1 MLEARA
7 CDVGAIFILILY
19 CRTQDDLAI
28 MIEGSDGQY
37 YLQAGAVLLAGPS
50 LPSDFFLV
58 DVGMQCTAGTWRL
71 EDKVGLPLDAIH
83 TDGHVP
89 HCTRR
94 SSFLPYPYPPH
105 TRAHS

>member
-7 CDVGAIFILILY
+7 CDVRAIFILILY

-58 DVGMQCTAGTWRL
+58 DVGMQM
-71 EDKVGLPLDAIH
+71 
-83 TDGHVP
+83 
-89 HCTRR
+89 
-94 SSFLPYPYPPH
+94 
-105 TRAHS
+105 

>member
-1 MLEARA
+1 MTSRLRTRWWWPQCCESSQSPMLEARA
-7 CDVGAIFILILY
+7 CDVRAIFILILY

-58 DVGMQCTAGTWRL
+58 DVGMQM
-71 EDKVGLPLDAIH
+71 
-83 TDGHVP
+83 
-89 HCTRR
+89 
-94 SSFLPYPYPPH
+94 
-105 TRAHS
+105 